1 MQIKPLVQAKIRVP
15 LSVVFFSGSSE
26 YIASGPVYIWLIDA
40 GEKIVVDA
48 GVAENAMYPV
58 EGGGEKGVINA
69 LEQEK
74 LSPEDVETLVI
85 THLHFDHCANAHLF
99 HNARVYVQKREWEFA
114 MNPLPVLRDL
124 YVEKYLE
131 TLESMDLCLVKGD
144 LEIADGVKPVAL
156 PGHTPGLQGILV
168 KTKSGKYLMASD
180 HFYSYMN
187 IFPPKQ
193 NIEIQNEHGKAV
205 IPAQKSPF
213 FPIGLYVSLQ
223 DWFESCY
230 KAASI
235 VKKSRIIPGHDPSLE
250 GRSFE

>member
-15 LSVVFFSGSSE
+15 LSVVFFFGSSE

-114 MNPLPVLRDL
+114 MN
-124 YVEKYLE
+124 
-131 TLESMDLCLVKGD
+131 
-144 LEIADGVKPVAL
+144 
-156 PGHTPGLQGILV
+156 
-168 KTKSGKYLMASD
+168 
-180 HFYSYMN
+180 
-187 IFPPKQ
+187 
-193 NIEIQNEHGKAV
+193 
-205 IPAQKSPF
+205 
-213 FPIGLYVSLQ
+213 
-223 DWFESCY
+223 
-230 KAASI
+230 
-235 VKKSRIIPGHDPSLE
+235 
-250 GRSFE
+250 